1 MTPGGPDGAEHHN
14 HQPSGQ
20 TVDQQLPVHLTQH
33 RGGTNTHTRPH
44 PFPPVCDCTVFF
56 FVQEEF
62 NEYEANDPWV
72 QQLIVNLE
80 QLMAEFK
87 VTMVLLSLRNKYLT
101 LAFYKLFIFSS
112 PPLYNLSVLFS
123 QAGLS
128 SVIYDTLTS
137 LMTSLVSMEMEKTV
151 LKCTF
156 SRVRYPRPGHRVAS
170 HLPHAH
176 L

>member
-1 MTPGGPDGAEHHN
+1 M
-14 HQPSGQ
+14 
-20 TVDQQLPVHLTQH
+20 DQQLPVHLTQH

-62 NEYEANDPWV
+62 NEYESNVPWV

-112 PPLYNLSVLFS
+112 PPLYNLSLSLVLSGGALFS
-123 QAGLS
+123 YLRHTDQPHDQFGLHGDGEDCPEVHLQQGEISQAWPQGGITPTACT
-128 SVIYDTLTS
+128 SVT
-137 LMTSLVSMEMEKTV
+137 
-151 LKCTF
+151 
-156 SRVRYPRPGHRVAS
+156 
-170 HLPHAH
+170 
-176 L
+176 